1 MRRCDDDANK
11 PPRRMLLIETAGYT
25 AVIISLRHYVRS
37 IHFCRAMLQARP
49 IPSCGICL
57 SVRLSVSR
65 SWILSKRINISSKN
79 FTVGQPHYYH
89 FSVPNVMASFRREP
103 LPQRGSRMRVG
114 YAEIAI
120 LSLYQLHRVLS
131 TLRPARCY
139 QHACRRT
146 VASYDTY
153 RW

>member
-1 MRRCDDDANK
+1 
-11 PPRRMLLIETAGYT
+11 LLVVDLVGL
-25 AVIISLRHYVRS
+25 SCG
-37 IHFCRAMLQARP
+37 FCRAMLCIMQARP
-49 IPSCGICL
+49 MPSYGVRVCV
-57 SVRLSVSR
+57 SVRLSR

-79 FTVGQPHYYH
+79 FTVGQPHYSH

-120 LSLYQLHRVLS
+120 LSQYLAPSCAVNAKCNTLSCDGPWRVD
-131 TLRPARCY
+131 
-139 QHACRRT
+139 
-146 VASYDTY
+146 DTS